1 MKKIVVTMA
10 TAALLVAAASGA
22 ALADSIKGTLGLT
35 GKLGFIIPADSKS
48 DTASGKVLIETDPG
62 FIIGGGVI
70 YGFDDNAAFEME
82 VTHSWFN
89 VKNTPGN
96 LGDATMTDMAF
107 GLQYRFTPERKLVP
121 YIGAGLDILMPDMD
135 RAKVDTTIGAHIKGG
150 VDYFL
155 ERNIALTGELK
166 LTGGLD
172 ADITNN
178 TAGGQGGKFD
188 PSSVSVMG
196 GVRLYFR

>member
-10 TAALLVAAASGA
+10 AAALLVTAASGT

-35 GKLGFIIPADSKS
+35 GKMGMIIPADSKT
-48 DTASGKVLIETDPG
+48 DTGTGKVLIETDPG
-62 FIIGGGVI
+62 FIIGGGLI
-70 YGFDDNAAFEME
+70 YGFDDNAAFEMS

-89 VKNTPGN
+89 VKNTSA
-96 LGDATMTDMAF
+96 GDATLTDMAF
-107 GLQYRFTPERKLVP
+107 GLQYRFTPEQKLVP
-121 YIGAGLDILMPDMD
+121 YIGGGLDILLPDMD

-150 VDYFL
+150 VDYFIA
-155 ERNIALTGELK
+155 RNVAVTGELK

-172 ADITNN
+172 ADITV
-178 TAGGQGGKFD
+178 GGNKVGDFD